1 LKPALTQIL
10 RCLLLLSLS
19 LPLRAQDK
27 AGVFGSVKD
36 ASGQALEWVNIAV
49 EGQPGGTSTDRFGYF
64 ELEVPAG
71 QPLHLLFS
79 FVGFR
84 SERLPL
90 QLAPGE
96 SRTLRVVLQP
106 QSSDLPG
113 FTVIDRRISK
123 ISLTR
128 VDPRLVSVI
137 PSAGGG
143 VEALLKTLPGVAS
156 NNELSSQYS
165 VRGGNYDENL
175 VYVNDVEI
183 YRPFLVR
190 SGQQEGLSFVN
201 SDLVS
206 SILFSAG
213 GFEAR
218 YGDKMSSVLDIRY
231 RKPTRSAGS
240 AMLSLLGASLHL
252 EGTAS
257 RDRFTYMM
265 GLRQKSNQFLLR
277 NLETSGQYRPS
288 FTDVQLSLTYDCRPG
303 LEISFLG
310 NYARNAY
317 TVVPESRETDF
328 GTINEAYR
336 FTVYFEGQEV
346 DRFDTWMGALTTAWK
361 PRKHLQLKLIGSAYQ
376 AREYETYDILGQYYI
391 GRLETDYGKD
401 EFGNVTDPIG
411 VGAFLNHA
419 RNYLTARVVNVEHL
433 GLRER
438 GPHLLQW
445 SVKVQREDIHDEIRE
460 WQMLDSAGYSLPHPP
475 DQPGDSSTPAML
487 VLNDFVRKSID
498 LSSNRYSA
506 YAQHTWNL
514 SPDSTELSLTAGV
527 RAQYWDLNGQAL
539 LSPRATLAYRPDWEA
554 RMVFR
559 LAAGLYYQPPFYREL
574 RNPQGEINTGLR
586 AQRSVH
592 LVSGTDYDFRA
603 WGRPFRL
610 VAELYYKFLS
620 DLVPYEI
627 DNVRIRYDARN
638 HARGYATG
646 LDMRVNGEFV
656 RGIES
661 WASLSVMETRED
673 LLDDYYYDAG
683 GQRVEP
689 GYIPRPTDQRVNF
702 GLFFQDYLPR
712 NPTYKMH
719 LNLLFGSSLPFGAP
733 GAPRYQHT
741 LRIPPYRRVDI
752 GFSKQLKEEGVTVGE
767 QNPLR
772 HFNDVWITLEVF
784 NLLQV
789 NNTIS
794 YIWVADITNRLYAI
808 PNYLTPRMLN
818 LKLVARF

>member
-1 LKPALTQIL
+1 MKPALTQIL

-310 NYARNAY
+310 
-317 TVVPESRETDF
+317 
-328 GTINEAYR
+328 
-336 FTVYFEGQEV
+336 
-346 DRFDTWMGALTTAWK
+346 
-361 PRKHLQLKLIGSAYQ
+361 
-376 AREYETYDILGQYYI
+376 
-391 GRLETDYGKD
+391 
-401 EFGNVTDPIG
+401 
-411 VGAFLNHA
+411 
-419 RNYLTARVVNVEHL
+419 
-433 GLRER
+433 
-438 GPHLLQW
+438 
-445 SVKVQREDIHDEIRE
+445 
-460 WQMLDSAGYSLPHPP
+460 
-475 DQPGDSSTPAML
+475 
-487 VLNDFVRKSID
+487 
-498 LSSNRYSA
+498 
-506 YAQHTWNL
+506 
-514 SPDSTELSLTAGV
+514 
-527 RAQYWDLNGQAL
+527 
-539 LSPRATLAYRPDWEA
+539 
-554 RMVFR
+554 
-559 LAAGLYYQPPFYREL
+559 
-574 RNPQGEINTGLR
+574 
-586 AQRSVH
+586 
-592 LVSGTDYDFRA
+592 
-603 WGRPFRL
+603 
-610 VAELYYKFLS
+610 
-620 DLVPYEI
+620 
-627 DNVRIRYDARN
+627 
-638 HARGYATG
+638 
-646 LDMRVNGEFV
+646 
-656 RGIES
+656 
-661 WASLSVMETRED
+661 
-673 LLDDYYYDAG
+673 
-683 GQRVEP
+683 
-689 GYIPRPTDQRVNF
+689 
-702 GLFFQDYLPR
+702 
-712 NPTYKMH
+712 
-719 LNLLFGSSLPFGAP
+719 
-733 GAPRYQHT
+733 
-741 LRIPPYRRVDI
+741 
-752 GFSKQLKEEGVTVGE
+752 
-767 QNPLR
+767 
-772 HFNDVWITLEVF
+772 
-784 NLLQV
+784 
-789 NNTIS
+789 
-794 YIWVADITNRLYAI
+794 
-808 PNYLTPRMLN
+808 
-818 LKLVARF
+818 